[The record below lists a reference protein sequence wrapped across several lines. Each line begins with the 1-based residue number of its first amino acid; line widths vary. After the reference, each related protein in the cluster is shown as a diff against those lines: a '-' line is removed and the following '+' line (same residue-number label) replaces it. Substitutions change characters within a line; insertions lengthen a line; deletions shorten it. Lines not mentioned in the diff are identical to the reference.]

1 MWINLFR
8 KVRVT
13 NKIYNKFIDT
23 GKVPN
28 DIITLLA
35 LKVIEKKELNEKELA
50 IFFSK
55 TSEINEVIVDI
66 SKKDS

>member
-1 MWINLFR
+1 MLTNLFR

-13 NKIYNKFIDT
+13 NRIYNKFIDT

-28 DIITLLA
+28 NILTLLA

>member
-1 MWINLFR
+1 MLTNLFR

-35 LKVIEKKELNEKELA
+35 LKVIEKRELNEKELA

-66 SKKDS
+66 SKKNS